1 MTTHPLPSDDSF
13 KALDQTLLQ
22 LLTALEVVLIAR
34 PLATVLGE
42 EEEVTGAQLRTLRF
56 LDSVEFALVGD
67 IAAGL
72 GISYPAATKAV
83 DRLCDRGLAER
94 YRDAMDARRIQVSLT
109 SRGKSVLQEVQAE
122 RTRYLHGIFQQ
133 LPQSPAEM
141 NDQLSLLLREITR
154 DPDVLEAIRRQSGH
168 VKTD

>member
-1 MTTHPLPSDDSF
+1 MTSPLPSDDF

-109 SRGKSVLQEVQAE
+109 PRGKSVLQEVQSE
-122 RTRYLHGIFQQ
+122 RTRYLQGIFQQ
-133 LPQSPAEM
+133 MPQTPADF
-141 NDQLSLLLREITR
+141 NVQLLALLREITR
-154 DPDVLEAIRRQSGH
+154 DPDVLEAIRRQSGQL
-168 VKTD
+168 

>member
-1 MTTHPLPSDDSF
+1 MTSPLPSDEF

-122 RTRYLHGIFQQ
+122 RTRYLQGIFQQ
-133 LPQSPAEM
+133 MPQTPADL
-141 NDQLSLLLREITR
+141 NVQLLALLREITR
-154 DPDVLEAIRRQSGH
+154 DPDVLEAIRRQSGQL
-168 VKTD
+168 

>member
-1 MTTHPLPSDDSF
+1 MTRPLPSDDPF

-109 SRGKSVLQEVQAE
+109 SRGKTVLQEVQAE
-122 RTRYLHGIFQQ
+122 RTRYLQGIFQH
-133 LPQSPAEM
+133 LAQSPAEM
-141 NDQLSLLLREITR
+141 NSQLSHLLREITR
-154 DPDVLEAIRRQSGH
+154 DSDVLEAIRRQSGQFR
-168 VKTD
+168 TD

>member
-1 MTTHPLPSDDSF
+1 MTSPLPSDEF
-13 KALDQTLLQ
+13 KALDHTLLQ

-122 RTRYLHGIFQQ
+122 RTRYLQGIFQQ
-133 LPQSPAEM
+133 MPQTPADL
-141 NDQLSLLLREITR
+141 NVQLLALLREITR
-154 DPDVLEAIRRQSGH
+154 DPDVLEAIRRQSGQL
-168 VKTD
+168 